1 MDDFLLHTQFF
12 KLLPFKMQLQVMDH
26 LRKEE
31 EAMKKSAEAMIMDA
45 LTAVL
50 EDEPLEDGTYVH
62 LVHCNA
68 SRNQPPGE
76 ADMCICLRSKKDLQ
90 RRLNNWKEY
99 GTDLLNFYKY
109 CQSIGVSLPW
119 DSYEK
124 FKKMDESLKKVQEQ
138 CFPKKE
144 EPMVV
149 ENFKLVARLK
159 AQDGYGR
166 RDMVQRLVA
175 EGYTVKEDIVKKE
188 FSGVPDYFLLVYE
201 KA

>member
-1 MDDFLLHTQFF
+1 MDNKDW
-12 KLLPFKMQLQVMDH
+12 
-26 LRKEE
+26 EE
-31 EAMKKSAEAMIMDA
+31 VLDA
-45 LTAVL
+45 LSSIL
-50 EDEPLEDGTYVH
+50 EDRPTKNGTYVH
-62 LVHCNA
+62 LLVCNA

-76 ADMCICLRSKKDLQ
+76 ADMCICLKSKKKLIQ
-90 RRLNNWKEY
+90 QLKEWRDY
-99 GTDLLNFYKY
+99 GHNLYGFILYLGT
-109 CQSIGVSLPW
+109 IGENAMKHW

-124 FKKMDESLKKVQEQ
+124 FKAMNESLKKVQEQ

-144 EPMVV
+144 EPMV

-175 EGYTVKEDIVKKE
+175 EGYTVKEDIVARE
-188 FSGVPDYFLLVYE
+188 FGSVSDYFLLVYE